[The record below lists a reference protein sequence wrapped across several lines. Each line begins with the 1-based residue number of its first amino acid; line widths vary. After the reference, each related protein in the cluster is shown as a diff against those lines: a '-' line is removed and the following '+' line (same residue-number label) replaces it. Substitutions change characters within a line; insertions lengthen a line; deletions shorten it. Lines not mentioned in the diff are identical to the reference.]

1 MPVKDREFV
10 DFPEF
15 EGQEDSEIFEEASN
29 TQPKK
34 EVGIFG
40 YRRHLLALKHL
51 ERRLAELKAY
61 RESVITDIDEEIGK
75 RVEQGNG
82 IKDILKEAILAD
94 DSIVRTKTG
103 GKSIKLPDIATV
115 SVTKPKEVIDII
127 DKEAMVAR
135 LKKGGVIDDYLEK
148 EVVEKL
154 NIAKIKKMLLA
165 TNEDLAG
172 TVRAWRQDL
181 RVRFR

>member
-1 MPVKDREFV
+1 MPTKNE
-10 DFPEF
+10 DFTDYPEF
-15 EGQEDSEIFEEASN
+15 EGQGDSQIFEEASK

-34 EVGIFG
+34 EVGMFG

-51 ERRLAELKAY
+51 ERRLTELKAY
-61 RESVITDIDEEIGK
+61 RESVVADIDEEIEK

-82 IKDILKEAILAD
+82 IKDIIKEAILSD
-94 DSIVRTKTG
+94 DSIMRTKTG

-115 SVTKPKEVIDII
+115 SVTKPKEVIEIV
-127 DKEAMVAR
+127 DKEAMVAA
-135 LKKGGVIDDYLEK
+135 LEK
-148 EVVEKL
+148 SKVIENYIKTEVVKKL
-154 NIAKIKKMLLA
+154 DIAKIKKTVLE
-165 TNEDLAG
+165 TNEDLMG